1 MGYSPYS
8 HNELDMTERLI
19 TMVPEKTPP
28 AKPSLFDLTYSSLN
42 KESLSEE
49 SLFHGGFCQ
58 KYVETNV

>member
-8 HNELDMTERLI
+8 HNELDTTERLI
-19 TMVPEKTPP
+19 AMVPEKTPL
-28 AKPSLFDLTYSSLN
+28 AKPSLFDLIYSLLN
-42 KESLSEE
+42 EDSLSEE